1 MVTLDYLLVRNA
13 HPIGISNVIMSSKVV
28 NYELMDIYI
37 YTHICFNL
45 LYTYIYI
52 YIYIYTQTQKGGAK
66 FRQGLHKV
74 GFSTK
79 KKKGLHKVTSFQ
91 DSYLISYV
99 SCVTV
104 NMVYNKTRHELCRA

>member
-37 YTHICFNL
+37 YTHTFVLTFCIH
-45 LYTYIYI
+45 TYI

-79 KKKGLHKVTSFQ
+79 KKKKVCIRLLLFKIHIL
-91 DSYLISYV
+91 YLMLAV
-99 SCVTV
+99 
-104 NMVYNKTRHELCRA
+104 

>member
-13 HPIGISNVIMSSKVV
+13 HPIGISNVMSSKVV

-52 YIYIYTQTQKGGAK
+52 YIYTQTQKGGAK

-79 KKKGLHKVTSFQ
+79 KKKRF
-91 DSYLISYV
+91 
-99 SCVTV
+99 
-104 NMVYNKTRHELCRA
+104 A

>member
-52 YIYIYTQTQKGGAK
+52 YIYIH
-66 FRQGLHKV
+66 RHKKEAQSLDKV
-74 GFSTK
+74 YIRLVSQQK